1 MAPAQLALSSPP
13 LSACQAIYTL
23 NWFLVSSWY
32 SLTESLRVL
41 ARQTPESGSVCE
53 RLVVDI
59 VMCVLWVMFYLGC
72 QCCMSSPGVLTD
84 WAEVISNNI

>member
-1 MAPAQLALSSPP
+1 M
-13 LSACQAIYTL
+13 
-23 NWFLVSSWY
+23 
-32 SLTESLRVL
+32 L

-59 VMCVLWVMFYLGC
+59 FMRAQWVMFYLAR
-72 QCCMSSPGVLTD
+72 QCCMRSPGVLTD

>member
-1 MAPAQLALSSPP
+1 M
-13 LSACQAIYTL
+13 
-23 NWFLVSSWY
+23 
-32 SLTESLRVL
+32 L
-41 ARQTPESGSVCE
+41 ARHIPESGSVCE

-59 VMCVLWVMFYLGC
+59 FMRVLWVMFYLAC